1 MCGSP
6 AVPSISASPS
16 DIASSGFET
25 SRPGASTAA
34 PYCSRGGPEQRKRAE
49 AEPRQRHHREQK
61 RAAQQQHGLD
71 NLHPR
76 RRHHAAEQHVR
87 EHHDADDGDG
97 KFVFEAEEQ
106 PDEVAR
112 ADHLR
117 DQIERH
123 DRERADGGSDAD
135 GRLPQ
140 PERDDI
146 GKRVPSE
153 IAQRLG
159 DEKHHDR
166 PPDEKSDRVD
176 QPVEARQRD
185 EARDAEEARGAHVVA
200 GQREAVL
207 QTRDAA
213 AGGVEVIGAARAP
226 RRDVGDAERQ
236 RDEDEKENARH
247 DRPRSA
253 SIAAS

>member
-16 DIASSGFET
+16 DIASNGFET

-34 PYCSRGGPEQRKRAE
+34 PYCSDAAAEQRKRAE
-49 AEPRQRHHREQK
+49 TELRQRHHRQQE
-61 RAAQQQHGLD
+61 RAAQQKHRLD
-71 NLHPR
+71 DLHPR
-76 RRHHAAEQHVR
+76 RRHHAAEKHVR
-87 EHHDADDGDG
+87 EHDDADDGDR
-97 KFVFEAEEQ
+97 VLVLEAEEQ

-123 DRERADGGSDAD
+123 DRERADRRSDTD
-135 GRLPQ
+135 RRLPQ

-146 GKRVPSE
+146 GERVPSE

-166 PPDEKSDRVD
+166 PADEKSDRVD
-176 QPVEARQRD
+176 EPVEARQRD
-185 EARDAEEARGAHVVA
+185 EAGDAEEARRAHVVA

-213 AGGVEVIGAARAP
+213 AGGVEVFGAARAP
-226 RRDVGDAERQ
+226 RGDVRDAQRQ
-236 RDEDEKENARH
+236 RDEDEKEDACH